1 MLQFAIVTCPRH
13 IEIATHNHP
22 AIPTGVVICH
32 IPAGRLIGV
41 PCLNDLDE

>member
-22 AIPTGVVICH
+22 AKPTGVVNWH
-32 IPAGRLIGV
+32 IPAGRLINV
-41 PCLNDLDE
+41 PCLKD